1 MCGIAGW
8 LDSEMDF
15 YTKGKEIAAVSRT
28 LKSRGPD
35 QKGEY
40 IGRGFA
46 LIHRRL
52 AIIDIEK
59 GRQPMT
65 FSYHGRKYTIV
76 YNGELYNTEEIRK
89 ELVYT
94 GFQFSGHSD
103 TEAVLKAYI
112 HWGSD
117 VVTKL
122 NGIFAFGIYE
132 EREKTLFLCRDRIGV
147 KPLFFS
153 DYGKGFVFASEIK
166 AIFATGAVKP
176 QIDENGLNEIFF
188 LGPARTCGNGVFK
201 NIEELKPGE

>member
-59 GRQPMT
+59 GRQPMI

-89 ELVYT
+89 ELVYA

-132 EREKTLFLCRDRIGV
+132 EREKLF
-147 KPLFFS
+147 S
-153 DYGKGFVFASEIK
+153 S
-166 AIFATGAVKP
+166 AVT
-176 QIDENGLNEIFF
+176 E
-188 LGPARTCGNGVFK
+188 
-201 NIEELKPGE
+201 

>member
-89 ELVYT
+89 ELVYA

-117 VVTKL
+117 VMTKL

-201 NIEELKPGE
+201 NIEELKPG